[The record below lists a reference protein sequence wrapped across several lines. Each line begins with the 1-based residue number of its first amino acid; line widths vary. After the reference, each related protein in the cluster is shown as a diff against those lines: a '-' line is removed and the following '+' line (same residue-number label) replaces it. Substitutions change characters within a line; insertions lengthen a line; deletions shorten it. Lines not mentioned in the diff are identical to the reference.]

1 MTERY
6 IVLRDMAAMPMGG
19 PLGGGPML
27 ESTPMSE
34 GGAEPRVEVHDL
46 SPGDLRDVARE
57 RDVRAVA
64 MPMEIAL
71 IRPLEDD
78 SGAADLLDG
87 GATWGVRAVGAD
99 DSDFDGEGVTVA
111 VIDSG
116 IDADHPAFAGLDV
129 IERDFI
135 GAGPGD
141 DDGHGTHCAGT
152 IFGRAVDGT
161 RIGVAPG
168 VDRALIARVF
178 GPNGGGSTLELTQAI
193 DWAARSGAD
202 IISMSLGFDFVGFV
216 ERLVQS
222 GMPRPAATSLAMTNL
237 VANQRL
243 FDSLM
248 QLLRNSGPFGI
259 DTLVVAASG
268 NESGRPQFE
277 ISASLPAAADGVLS
291 VGAIGPAVNG
301 RFPVARFSNSNPN
314 LVAPGVGVLSAQAN
328 DGGLVSL
335 SGTSMA
341 TPHVAGVA
349 ALWWQAVSEMGAG
362 PGGVAQ
368 MVADRLRATAR
379 QADLFAPGFDSG
391 DFGEGL
397 VRAP

>member
-1 MTERY
+1 MTDRY
-6 IVLRDMAAMPMGG
+6 IVLRDMAATPMAG
-19 PLGGGPML
+19 PLGAGPML
-27 ESTPMSE
+27 ESTTAGE
-34 GGAEPRVEVHDL
+34 NGAEPRVEVHDL
-46 SPGDLRDVARE
+46 SARDLRDIARE
-57 RDVRAVA
+57 RDVRAIA

-71 IRPLEDD
+71 IRPLDEPAA
-78 SGAADLLDG
+78 GADPLAG
-87 GATWGVRAVGAD
+87 GTTWGVAAVGAD
-99 DSDFDGEGVTVA
+99 DSQFDGEGVTVA

-116 IDADHPAFAGLDV
+116 IDASHPAFAGLDV
-129 IERDFI
+129 IERDFV

-141 DDGHGTHCAGT
+141 ADGHGTHCAGT
-152 IFGRAVDGT
+152 IFGRDVDGT

-222 GMPRPAATSLAMTNL
+222 GTPRPAATSLAMTNL

-268 NESGRPQFE
+268 NESNRPQFE
-277 ISASLPAAADGVLS
+277 ISASLPAAAEGVLS
-291 VGAIGPAVNG
+291 VGAVGPAANG
-301 RFPVARFSNSNPN
+301 LFPMARFSNSNPN
-314 LVAPGVGVLSAQAN
+314 VVAPGVGVLSAAAN
-328 DGGLVSL
+328 QPGLVSL

-349 ALWWQAVSEMGAG
+349 ALWWQAVSDMGAG

-368 MVADRLRATAR
+368 MVADRLRATTR
-379 QADLFAPGFDSG
+379 QANIFAAGFDSG

-397 VRAP
+397 VTAP

>member
-6 IVLRDMAAMPMGG
+6 IVLRDLAAMPMAG
-19 PLGGGPML
+19 PLGSGGVL
-27 ESTPMSE
+27 ESTMA
-34 GGAEPRVEVHDL
+34 GQTGAEPRVEVHDL
-46 SPGDLRDVARE
+46 SARDLRDVARE

-71 IRPLEDD
+71 IRPLDD
-78 SGAADLLDG
+78 AGADADPLAG
-87 GATWGVRAVGAD
+87 GTTWGVQAVGAD
-99 DSDFDGEGVTVA
+99 TSSYDGEGVTVA

-116 IDADHPAFAGLDV
+116 IDAAHPAFAGLEIV
-129 IERDFI
+129 ERDFVN
-135 GAGPGD
+135 AGPGD

-193 DWAARSGAD
+193 DWAARAGAQ

-277 ISASLPAAADGVLS
+277 ISASLPAAAAGVLS
-291 VGAIGPAVNG
+291 VGAVAPAVSG
-301 RFPVARFSNSNPN
+301 RHAVARFSNSNPN
-314 LVAPGVGVLSAQAN
+314 VVAPGVGVVSARAN
-328 DGGLVSL
+328 TAGLASL

-349 ALWWQAVSEMGAG
+349 SLWWQAVSEMGAG
-362 PGGVAQ
+362 PGGMAQ

-379 QADLFAPGFDSG
+379 PALFAPGFDAG
-391 DFGEGL
+391 DYGEGL
-397 VRAP
+397 ITAP

>member
-6 IVLRDMAAMPMGG
+6 IVLRDLAAMPMAG
-19 PLGGGPML
+19 PLGGGAIP
-27 ESTPMSE
+27 ESTQP
-34 GGAEPRVEVHDL
+34 GFAGAEPRVEIHDL
-46 SPGDLRDVARE
+46 SARDLRDVARE

-64 MPMEIAL
+64 MPMEIAP
-71 IRPLEDD
+71 IRPFDD
-78 SGAADLLDG
+78 PDPNADPLAG
-87 GATWGVRAVGAD
+87 GTTWGVAAVGAD
-99 DSDFDGEGVTVA
+99 ASDYDGSGVSVA

-116 IDADHPAFAGLDV
+116 IDAAHPAFSGMEIIA
-129 IERDFI
+129 RDFI

-141 DDGHGTHCAGT
+141 ADGHGTHCAGT

-168 VDRALIARVF
+168 VQRALIARVF
-178 GPNGGGSTLELTQAI
+178 GPDGGGSTLELTQAI
-193 DWAARSGAD
+193 DWAARAGAQ

-248 QLLRNSGPFGI
+248 QLLRTSGPFGI

-268 NESGRPQFE
+268 NESSRPQYA
-277 ISASLPAAADGVLS
+277 ISASLPAAAAGVLS
-291 VGAIGPAVNG
+291 VGAVAPAVEG
-301 RFPVARFSNSNPN
+301 SHAVARFSNSNPN
-314 LVAPGVGVLSAQAN
+314 LVAPGVGVLSARAN
-328 DGGLVSL
+328 APGLVSL

-349 ALWWQAVSEMGAG
+349 ALWWQAVGGMGAG

-379 QADLFAPGFDSG
+379 RPPIAPQFDAG
-391 DFGEGL
+391 DYGEGL
-397 VRAP
+397 VTAP